1 MTIKMWAIKKRCG
14 YIDQT
19 MVNSWLVVITA
30 MVKQTQVLMSR
41 HFYYHSNFRFADFL
55 SGKNKPRRV
64 WNWSRKDCQK
74 IGKLVKILGQ
84 VCNLVMSKNPH

>member
-1 MTIKMWAIKKRCG
+1 MSRQKRDVVVWLNSGWLLTI
-14 YIDQT
+14 Y
-19 MVNSWLVVITA
+19 VVVITV

-41 HFYYHSNFRFADFL
+41 HSYYHSNFQFADFL